1 MGSKSTFL
9 MLPVVSI
16 IAYIGIT
23 LLQKIPHFYN
33 YATIEITEDNAPRI
47 YQIAVRMFT
56 ILKLLMVVIFMLI
69 TMQILQD
76 IFHIFEFMRF
86 WIIWAVLG
94 LEIITMIYSFR
105 KMYANRY

>member
-1 MGSKSTFL
+1 